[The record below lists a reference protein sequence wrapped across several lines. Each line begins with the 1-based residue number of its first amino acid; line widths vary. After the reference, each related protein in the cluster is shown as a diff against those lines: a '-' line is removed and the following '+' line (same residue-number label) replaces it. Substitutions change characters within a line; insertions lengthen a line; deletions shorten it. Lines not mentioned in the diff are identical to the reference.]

1 MKHLP
6 SLVAV
11 AALTA
16 FGSAGAANA
25 NVVFALGNNPQS
37 QEQNVLFGSSQTG
50 ATITGATN
58 QSGTGIQVTSSQ
70 SLSTGGIGQAF
81 LVATSGG
88 LITDFTFTVPN
99 HTFGDFIFNPMI
111 GGQPPGGGGTAN
123 VVATANGTPFSFSY
137 TLGNGNNFLTIFTT
151 GGETLDAVTLSVTGA
166 GFDQLKQLRVS
177 GISGVVV
184 PEPATLAVL
193 GIGLTAL
200 GLVRRRKAWVP
211 APLLGRGG
219 ANRSRIAHTSS
230 TPSYRSYSDR
240 FLRPR

>member
-11 AALTA
+11 AAIAA
-16 FGSAGAANA
+16 FASAGAANA
-25 NVVFALGNNPQS
+25 NVVFTLGNNPQP

-50 ATITGATN
+50 TTITGATN

-151 GGETLDAVTLSVTGA
+151 GGEMLDSVALSVTGA

-184 PEPATLAVL
+184 PEPATLALL

-200 GLVRRRKAWVP
+200 GLVRRRKA
-211 APLLGRGG
+211 
-219 ANRSRIAHTSS
+219 
-230 TPSYRSYSDR
+230 
-240 FLRPR
+240 